1 VHRRFGNVSML
12 PNLALVLLVL
22 ALLAG
27 GAPAEPPNAEQ
38 ILSTLDRLSLVRV
51 AAVVA
56 LVVIVSLILHPFQ
69 FSLVRLLEGYWDATR
84 FGRAIGGLGRAFHR
98 RRRQRLEQ
106 AVLME
111 PETPAQMERLQQ
123 AAERLAQYPSEERL
137 LPTKLGNTLRA
148 AEDEAGARYGLPTV
162 VTMPRLYP
170 YLSDRFAAVYTDRRN
185 QLDVAVRFCVV
196 LVLATV
202 IAFGLLAANG
212 GLWLL
217 LPLLTGLLAWTSYQ
231 GAVRAAAAYGQAL
244 FVAFDLHRFD
254 MLKALHYPLPAN
266 LDDELNL
273 NQRVAEFFMH
283 GVPIQEDYWHEQGQ
297 HRRSDDR
304 SQMEHNVTSSQSA
317 PIRAYSEARP
327 EPDEELEPW
336 ASTLAADGGRT

>member
-1 VHRRFGNVSML
+1 VQRRFGNVSML

-27 GAPAEPPNAEQ
+27 GAPAEPPDAGR
-38 ILSTLDRLSLVRV
+38 ILSAIDGLSLVRA

-56 LVVIVSLILHPFQ
+56 LVVVVSLILHPFQ
-69 FSLVRLLEGYWDATR
+69 FSLVRLLEGYWDATPV
-84 FGRAIGGLGRAFHR
+84 GRGIGALGKALHR
-98 RRRQRLEQ
+98 RRREQLERV
-106 AVLME
+106 ALAE
-111 PETPAQMERLQQ
+111 PETPAQMERLQR
-123 AAERLAQYPSEERL
+123 AAERLAHYPSEERL

-185 QLDVAVRFCVV
+185 QLDIAVRFCVV

-217 LPLLTGLLAWTSYQ
+217 LPLLTALLAWASYA

-254 MLKALHYPLPAN
+254 MLEALHYPLPVN
-266 LDDELNL
+266 IDDEIAF
-273 NQRVAEFFMH
+273 NQRLADFFIH
-283 GVPIQEDYWHEQGQ
+283 GVPVEEQYRHGQ
-297 HRRSDDR
+297 AVRPTDD
-304 SQMEHNVTSSQSA
+304 SLPEHNAASSQTV
-317 PIRAYSEARP
+317 PIPAYSEERP
-327 EPDEELEPW
+327 EPDEKLEPW
-336 ASTLAADGGRT
+336 PSSLATDGSRT

>member
-1 VHRRFGNVSML
+1 VNRRFGNVSLL

-27 GAPAEPPNAEQ
+27 GAPAEPPNAGR
-38 ILSTLDRLSLVRV
+38 ILNTLDGLSLVRA

-84 FGRAIGGLGRAFHR
+84 VGRAIGALGRAFHR

-106 AVLME
+106 AVLLKA
-111 PETPAQMERLQQ
+111 ETPAQMERLQQ
-123 AAERLAQYPSEERL
+123 AAEQLAHYPSEERL

-148 AEDEAGARYGLPTV
+148 AEDEAGARYGLPTI

-170 YLSDRFAAVYTDRRN
+170 YLSDCFAAVYTDRRN

-196 LVLATV
+196 LVLTTV

-217 LPLLTGLLAWTSYQ
+217 LPLLTALLAWTSYH

-254 MLKALHYPLPAN
+254 MLEALHYPLPAN
-266 LDDELNL
+266 LDDELDF
-273 NQRVAEFFMH
+273 NQRLAEFFMH
-283 GVPIQEDYWHEQGQ
+283 GVPMEEAYCHAQE
-297 HRRSDDR
+297 HRHADNGRR
-304 SQMEHNVTSSQSA
+304 TEHNVTSSQSA
-317 PIRAYSEARP
+317 PIRAYSETRP

-336 ASTLAADGGRT
+336 ASSLAADGGRT